1 MIKLSIH
8 KRWLCNINSIIIEI
22 GIKPI
27 LSFGNS
33 VGHVSIAN
41 FVVNNNKYSFLA
53 FQVCCDGLER
63 ENGNLEKANKLKQ
76 LCKENNWEA
85 IALKDDWKTIYG
97 YNVKRNFTSFY
108 NFNNILSFINKF
120 N

>member
-76 LCKENNWEA
+76 LCKEN
-85 IALKDDWKTIYG
+85 
-97 YNVKRNFTSFY
+97 KRNFTSFY
-108 NFNNILSFINKF
+108 NFNIINITILTNF